1 MKTVIT
7 YGTFDLFHEG
17 HYNILK
23 RAKEL
28 GDYLIV
34 GVTTEGYDNSRGKLN
49 IVESVMDRIEHVRES
64 GFADQIIIEDHM
76 GQKIEDIQK
85 YHVDTF
91 VIGSDW
97 LGKFDYLKS
106 YCEVV
111 YLERTKGVSSTLK
124 RTEEFKLIRM
134 GIVGSGRIAG
144 RFVAEARYVSGI
156 HVEGVY
162 NPHKESAEKF
172 AGVHEL
178 DFFEDDYDRFLDN
191 VNAVYIASPH
201 GTHYEYAKK
210 ALERKKNIL
219 IEKPMCLKKA
229 EAEELF
235 ALAKQNSCILME
247 AIKTAYAPGFVR
259 MIGMAKS
266 GIIGQIKDVEACF
279 TKLTGDNTRE
289 FMDDKYGGSFTE
301 LASYTLLAIIKIL
314 GVDYK
319 NIRFVC
325 NNTPNGLDGYT
336 KAYFDYEDAQATSK
350 TGLKVKSEGQ
360 LIISGTTGYIK
371 VTAPWW
377 KTTEFEICYEDPS
390 QNEKVYSSFKGDG
403 LRYEISDFVSVVN
416 GYGNNVFKL
425 TREESIAIV
434 EIIER
439 FLKEHRGLD

>member
-23 RAKEL
+23 RAKAL

-64 GFADQIIIEDHM
+64 GFADKIIIEDHM

-97 LGKFDYLKS
+97 IGKFDYLKD

-124 RTEEFKLIRM
+124 RSEEFQLIRF

-144 RFVAEARYVSGI
+144 RFVKEARYVSGV

-162 NPHKESAEKF
+162 NPHIDSAKKF
-172 AGVHEL
+172 AEEFEL
-178 DFFEDDYDRFLDN
+178 DLYEDDYDKLLEK

-201 GTHYEYAKK
+201 ETHYEYAKR
-210 ALERKKNIL
+210 ALEKGKNVL
-219 IEKPMCLKKA
+219 VEKPMALKKKD
-229 EAEELF
+229 AEELF
-235 ALAKQNSCILME
+235 ALAKEKKCILME
-247 AIKTAYAPGFVR
+247 AIKTAYAPGFIR

-266 GIIGQIKDVEACF
+266 GIIGEIRDVEACF

-289 FMDDKYGGSFTE
+289 LMDTEYGGSFTE
-301 LASYTLLAIIKIL
+301 LASYTVLPIIKLL
-314 GVDYK
+314 GADYK
-319 NIRFVC
+319 NIRFKY
-325 NNTPNGLDGYT
+325 NNTENGLDGYT
-336 KAYFDYEDAQATSK
+336 KAYFEYEDAQATSK

-360 LIISGTTGYIK
+360 LVISGTTGYIK

-377 KTTEFEICYEDPS
+377 KTSEFEICYEDTS
-390 QNEKVYSSFKGDG
+390 QNEKVFTQFKGDG
-403 LRYEISDFVSVVN
+403 LRYEISDFVSIVN
-416 GYGNNVFKL
+416 GYGNNDFKL
-425 TREESIAIV
+425 TREESIAIA
-434 EIIER
+434 EIMER
-439 FLKEHRGLD
+439 FLKDQRGK